1 MFNRLR
7 RGIFERLTRWLRE
20 HSGIYTTREA
30 EFGKDVV
37 LRGALLYGNVKLGD
51 NSKIRD
57 GVTITAN
64 SRVTIGRFTS
74 ISGPNT
80 DIVANVHPVTIGAF
94 TSIARSVTIQE
105 SNHRMDRVTTFNIHA
120 NVIDGD
126 IKKDTTSKG
135 SIEIGNDVWIG
146 AQCVILSG
154 VKIGNGAVIAANSTV
169 TSDIPPYAIAGG
181 SPAKVISYR
190 FSNEIIEA
198 LEKLKWWE
206 WPVEKIKANKDFFEG
221 HPDQKLIQNIVDE

>member
-1 MFNRLR
+1 M
-7 RGIFERLTRWLRE
+7 
-20 HSGIYTTREA
+20 
-30 EFGKDVV
+30 
-37 LRGALLYGNVKLGD
+37 
-51 NSKIRD
+51 
-57 GVTITAN
+57 ITAN

-80 DIVANVHPVTIGAF
+80 DIVANIHPVNVGAF
-94 TSIARSVTIQE
+94 TSIARNVTIQE
-105 SNHRMDRVTTFNIHA
+105 SNHRLDRVTTFNINA

-126 IKKDTTSKG
+126 VSKDTTSKG

-154 VKIGNGAVIAANSTV
+154 TKIGNGSVIAANSTV

-190 FSNEIIEA
+190 FSSDIIEA

-206 WPVEKIKANKDFFEG
+206 WPVEKIKANKQFFEG
-221 HPDQKLIQNIVDE
+221 QPGKESIQNLLHPLERQ